1 MAQGFYPANPGV
13 AGAVQYLQGQ
23 FVRPEAA
30 RIGRLAAASHH
41 RRFQLLIPRQQGDL
55 AVWVGRII
63 AHLQQG
69 SAQQGPADSGGIEG
83 PIAHHRSAWVGAE
96 AHLVVQVIAAHL
108 PAPGHPVGVAQVL
121 VAGSS

>member
-1 MAQGFYPANPGV
+1 VTQGFHPAHPGV

-23 FVRPEAA
+23 FVSPEVGE
-30 RIGRLAAASHH
+30 IGRLAAASYH

-55 AVWVGRII
+55 AVWIGGII

-69 SAQQGPADSGGIEG
+69 SAQQGPADRGGIEG
-83 PIAHHRSAWVGAE
+83 PIAHHCSAWACAE
-96 AHLVVQVIAAHL
+96 AHLVLQVIAAHL
-108 PAPGHPVGVAQVL
+108 PAPGHPVGVAQIL